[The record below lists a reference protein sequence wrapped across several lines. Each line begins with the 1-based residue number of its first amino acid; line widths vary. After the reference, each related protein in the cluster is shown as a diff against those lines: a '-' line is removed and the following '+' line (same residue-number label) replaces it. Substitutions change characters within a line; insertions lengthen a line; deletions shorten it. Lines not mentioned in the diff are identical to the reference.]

1 MVRGCRDA
9 IHNDSNPREEEMSSN
24 PFKPTRRQVLAGTTA
39 LAAAGLA
46 GLRPS
51 FSASVDW
58 KRFAGTTLDVNLVKS
73 PRSDTIL
80 KYIAEFEELTGIKVN
95 AEATPEQ
102 QQRQKTVIEL
112 SSGRP
117 SFDVVHLSYHV
128 QKRQFEKGGW
138 LADIAGYLADP
149 TLTDPG
155 LVESDFAEA
164 GMLFAKDNQGVLR
177 SLPFSVDYWIVYWN
191 KELFE
196 AKGLKYPESFDQLV
210 AAAEV
215 LTDPSTNTFGF
226 VARGLKN
233 ANTPV
238 WTSLMLGYDMTPL
251 DDKGKLRTETP
262 EAIEAAALY
271 QRLMTKSAPPGV
283 TGFNWAEAQSAF
295 LQGKIGMWF
304 DGVGFAPPMENPE
317 KSRVVGKVGYGVM
330 PKGPKAHASG
340 TFGDGLGVTA
350 SSEKKEAAYLFCQWA
365 VSPAMGARL
374 LQAGAGVPFRKSV
387 LEDPKVR
394 EGVTMPASWL
404 DAVVQSGNISRLAL
418 PVIIPVT
425 EFRDIYG
432 VALTNMIAGADPAEE
447 LKKATAQFQ
456 PVLDRS
462 EQG

>member
-1 MVRGCRDA
+1 
-9 IHNDSNPREEEMSSN
+9 
-24 PFKPTRRQVLAGTTA
+24 
-39 LAAAGLA
+39 
-46 GLRPS
+46 
-51 FSASVDW
+51 
-58 KRFAGTTLDVNLVKS
+58 
-73 PRSDTIL
+73 
-80 KYIAEFEELTGIKVN
+80 
-95 AEATPEQ
+95 
-102 QQRQKTVIEL
+102 
-112 SSGRP
+112 
-117 SFDVVHLSYHV
+117 VHLSYHV

-138 LADIAGYLADP
+138 LADISGYLADP
-149 TLTDPG
+149 TLTDPA
-155 LVESDFAEA
+155 LVEGDFADA
-164 GMLFAKDNQGVLR
+164 GMLFAKDGQGVLR

-196 AKGLKYPESFDQLV
+196 AKGLKYPETFEQLV
-210 AAAEV
+210 TAAEA
-215 LTDPSTNTFGF
+215 LTDPSTNTYGF

-251 DDKGKLRTETP
+251 DDKGKLRTTSP
-262 EAIEAAALY
+262 EAVEAASLY
-271 QRLMTKSAPPGV
+271 QRLMTKSAPPGA

-330 PKGPKAHASG
+330 PKGPKAHAAG

-350 SSEKKEAAYLFCQWA
+350 TSEKKEAAYLFCQWA
-365 VSPAMGARL
+365 ISPAMGARL

-404 DAVVQSGNISRLAL
+404 DAVVGSGNVSRLSL

-432 VALTNMIAGADPAEE
+432 VALTNLIAGADPAEE
-447 LKKATAQFQ
+447 LKKATEQFQ